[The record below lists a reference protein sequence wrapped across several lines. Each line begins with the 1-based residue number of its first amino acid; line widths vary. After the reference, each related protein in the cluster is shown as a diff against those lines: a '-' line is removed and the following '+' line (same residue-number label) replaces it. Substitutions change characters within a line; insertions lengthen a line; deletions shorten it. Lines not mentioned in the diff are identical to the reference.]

1 MTSRHVGTPH
11 LIRAL
16 ALWLTLSA
24 MTLTTAYAQDKPA
37 TLASTQG
44 DGKEEVLE
52 DKQSEDYEELDALH
66 KLEQEAMRP
75 VMLDSE
81 AWDPELLAPYRGAMT
96 HMRREA
102 GVMPDLHGLK
112 AKAPRGA
119 ALCEH
124 PAVKGRIDET
134 RVLGSAIRTSEPEL
148 RAYLDF
154 FDGRGKPTLVRWLQR
169 MGRYEQ
175 MIVEVLNEEG
185 LPEDLIYVAMI
196 ESGFSPTAR
205 SHASAVGVWQF
216 IETTG
221 GEMGLRIDRHV
232 DERRDPVKATRAAA
246 RYLQKLHTRYESWPL
261 ALAAYNAGSG
271 LMNKEIDRY
280 NSNDYWF
287 IAKQRG
293 MYDETRR
300 YVPKVIAVAMMAKN
314 ADVFGLESVIKHE
327 GWRYDVV
334 EVENPTRLSVIASA
348 IGVSIKDLKVLNP
361 ELRSTSTPPMQ
372 KGEHYTLR
380 VPEGKSKAF
389 VSHFDKL
396 REPDKFTLHE
406 VRFGE
411 SVKVIAAHYGIKT
424 RVLRAING
432 LGKRERV
439 RAGEQ
444 LVISGE
450 KGAKE
455 DRSTKA
461 SEKEIVLVPAPSF
474 QYGEEK
480 KHYVYETNSQDRVE
494 DIARAFGLNGADVA
508 IWNALDSRAKL
519 RGGMHLQLFID
530 ADREITSLALRDAS
544 EYEVVAYGSKEY
556 EKLSIAKKASRS
568 RKSKGRKYHKVR
580 AGQSLWTIARKHRTT
595 VKKLKRLNPKL
606 KRSNTL
612 QPGDRVRVR

>member
-1 MTSRHVGTPH
+1 M
-11 LIRAL
+11 L
-16 ALWLTLSA
+16 AGMLATDMNLTL
-24 MTLTTAYAQDKPA
+24 AQAPPTQPA
-37 TLASTQG
+37 TSASA
-44 DGKEEVLE
+44 DDEEELLE
-52 DKQSEDYEELDALH
+52 DGQSEDFEELDELK

-81 AWDPELLAPYRGAMT
+81 AWDPELLAPYRGAINQL
-96 HMRREA
+96 RREA
-102 GVMPDLHGLK
+102 GVMSSLHDLDETT
-112 AKAPRGA
+112 PRGA

-124 PAVKGRIDET
+124 PLIKARIEKT
-134 RVLGSAIRTSEPEL
+134 QVLGRAIRTSEPEL

-154 FDGRGKPTLVRWLQR
+154 FDGRGKPTLVRWIKR
-169 MGRYEQ
+169 MGRYEE
-175 MIVEVLNEEG
+175 MILEVLREEG

-246 RYLQKLHTRYESWPL
+246 RYLQKLYDRYESWPL
-261 ALAAYNAGSG
+261 ALAAYNGGPG
-271 LMNKEIDRY
+271 LVNKEIDRY

-327 GWRYDVV
+327 GWAYDLV
-334 EVENPTRLSVIASA
+334 EVENPTRLSTIASA
-348 IGVSIKDLKVLNP
+348 IGSSIDDLKKLNP
-361 ELRSTSTPPMQ
+361 ELRSTATPPMG
-372 KGEHYTLR
+372 GERYVLR
-380 VPEGKSKAF
+380 IPEGKARSF
-389 VSHFDKL
+389 VTHFDKL
-396 REPDKFTLHE
+396 REPDAFELHE
-406 VRFGE
+406 VQFGE
-411 SVKVIAAHYGIKT
+411 SIELLAAHYGIKT
-424 RVLRAING
+424 RVLRAVNG

-444 LVISGE
+444 LVIPTES
-450 KGAKE
+450 GAKE
-455 DRSTKA
+455 TPPKGPSKK
-461 SEKEIVLVPAPSF
+461 KEADKEVVLVPAPSF

-480 KHYVYETNSQDRVE
+480 KHYIYETNRQDRVE
-494 DIARAFGLNGADVA
+494 DIARAFGLNAADVA
-508 IWNALDSRAKL
+508 IWNALDSKAKL
-519 RGGMHLQLFID
+519 RKGMHLQLFID
-530 ADREITSLALRDAS
+530 ADKEITSLALRDAS
-544 EYEVVAYGSKEY
+544 GYKVVAYGSEEY
-556 EKLSIAKKASRS
+556 EKLSIAKKAARS
-568 RKSKGRKYHKVR
+568 KSSKGRKYHKVR

-612 QPGDRVRVR
+612 QPGDRIRVR